1 MQGQDIGIIDEREA
15 VIPCVRYIPIRGN
28 LCEKPG
34 EKKNRHCFTLCI
46 TETTH
51 HNSCLIPEIQFLPPA
66 SLKIGFEEL
75 IECPHVVLLGELE
88 VVGNV
93 LHDLAHQG

>member
-1 MQGQDIGIIDEREA
+1 MQGKDIGIIDEREA

-34 EKKNRHCFTLCI
+34 EKN
-46 TETTH
+46 
-51 HNSCLIPEIQFLPPA
+51 IQFYTVHNRNHTPKFMSNTKNYYLPPA

-75 IECPHVVLLGELE
+75 IECAHVVLLGELE
-88 VVGNV
+88 VVGNI